1 MAERGGSEGEVMAL
15 PSQQQNPLSG
25 WKVALTWYSDFC
37 LYKTYLEAL
46 ELALLLFEK
55 TKT

>member
-1 MAERGGSEGEVMAL
+1 MAL